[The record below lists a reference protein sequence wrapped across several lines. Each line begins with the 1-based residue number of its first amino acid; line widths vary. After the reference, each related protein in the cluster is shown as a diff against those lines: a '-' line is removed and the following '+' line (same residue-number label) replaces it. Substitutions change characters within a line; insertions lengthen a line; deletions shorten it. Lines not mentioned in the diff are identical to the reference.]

1 MIYLLIS
8 AIGFFFITKYG
19 SIFNLFRTLLRT
31 IPIIDDLFDCA
42 LCLGF
47 QVGVLFTVPVY
58 LDGNSLVKTILFP
71 FAAACLCWF
80 ADTVILLLQGID
92 NKIIE
97 SKIKD
102 L

>member
-19 SIFNLFRTLLRT
+19 SILNLLRTLLRT
-31 IPIIDDLFDCA
+31 IPIVDDLFDCA

-47 QVGVLFTVPVY
+47 QVGVLFTIPVY
-58 LDGNSLVKTILFP
+58 CNTNSIITALLFP
-71 FAAACLCWF
+71 FASACLCWF

-92 NKIIE
+92 KVIE
-97 SKIKD
+97 KKIKD